1 MKQDDFDKRL
11 KNIRLDYMNDEVSV
25 RLQQQWRNDILDLNE
40 LDKTLEKTNTISRVC

>member
-25 RLQQQWRNDILDLNE
+25 QLQQQWRNDILDLNE